1 MKHFIIMLCLL
12 ANSSFVSAQLAQDC
26 NQLQAKIEAKKTLLE
41 RFTFAKS
48 DPSNEVLII
57 LSGAFLAYKAF
68 FSSQD
73 AGSCSFTPS
82 CSEYALQTIQKHGVI
97 TGGIAFFDRF
107 QRCHP
112 FNTSYY
118 KKHPASGL
126 NHDPIE

>member
-1 MKHFIIMLCLL
+1 MLCLL
-12 ANSSFVSAQLAQDC
+12 ASSFILHAQLSKDC
-26 NQLQAKIEAKKTLLE
+26 TQLQAKIVAKKTLLE
-41 RFTFAKS
+41 RFSFAKS
-48 DPSNEVLII
+48 DPSNEVLIA

-118 KKHPASGL
+118 PKHPSTGL

>member
-1 MKHFIIMLCLL
+1 MLCLL
-12 ANSSFVSAQLAQDC
+12 ANSLFISGQIKQDC
-26 NQLQAKIEAKKTLLE
+26 DALTAKIEAKKTLLQ
-41 RFTFAKS
+41 RFSFAKS
-48 DPSNEVLII
+48 DPSNEVMIA

-82 CSEYALQTIQKHGVI
+82 CSEYALQTIKKHGII

-118 KKHPASGL
+118 KKHPSTGL
-126 NHDPIE
+126 NHDPVE